1 MEPPQLYLT
10 QKVLDEIIRLYQN
23 GRIHIFPRD
32 KFYHHL
38 LHQCIILGQL
48 VKPPHCFT
56 LKKSGGDYY
65 INYSI

>member
-38 LHQCIILGQL
+38 LHQCQL
-48 VKPPHCFT
+48 VKPPYCFRV
-56 LKKSGGDYY
+56 KKSGCDYY
-65 INYSI
+65 INYSV